1 MIGKLT
7 GTIDSIAGNQIVID
21 VSGVGYVVACSAHTL
36 RQIGTAGDV
45 ASLLIETQ
53 VREDSISLFGFAGA
67 EERDWFRLLTT
78 VQGVGAKVALAILSV
93 LPPGRLA
100 QAIAAQDKAALAQAE
115 GVGPKLALRIV
126 TELKDK
132 AAHFVIPAALPAGAS
147 GRAAAAA
154 EGMASDAVSALINL
168 GYRRMEAFAAV
179 ARASQTLGA
188 DAKIDALIRASLA
201 ELSRKENVA

>member
-7 GTIDSIAGNQIVID
+7 GTIDSAAGNQIVID
-21 VSGVGYVVACSAHTL
+21 VNGVGYVVACSAHTL
-36 RQIGTAGDV
+36 RQIGGAGDPV
-45 ASLLIETQ
+45 SLLIETQ
-53 VREDSISLFGFAGA
+53 VREDAISLFGFAGA
-67 EERDWFRLLTT
+67 QERDWFRLLMT
-78 VQGVGAKVALAILSV
+78 VQGVGARLALAMLST
-93 LPPGRLA
+93 LPPARLA

-132 AAHFVIPAALPAGAS
+132 AAHFVFPTVAPSGAS
-147 GRAAAAA
+147 GRATAAA

-179 ARASQTLGA
+179 SKAAQDLGPE
-188 DAKIDALIRASLA
+188 AKLDALIRAGLA
-201 ELSRKENVA
+201 ALGKRESA